1 LKRTVQKKTAPKQ
14 KSLPVKWIV
23 LSILLMAVF
32 AMLFSAWYVLLH
44 DRGLNRKIDAE
55 RLAAAETRMWQA
67 YYGQLPQVSLGRELL
82 ALLREQFGLSYRS
95 AYKVARELASAT
107 LKFRETRD
115 DYEAAVLPDLVK
127 AYTTLRDATDGD
139 WNPEDVARAEL
150 EWWVARRTPGLRSPE
165 QVGASIAKEYALFY
179 GRSNPDIDQA
189 GLLRA
194 QAAALRDQSGPNTDW
209 SRIQEMLTESY
220 GALARGVR

>member
-1 LKRTVQKKTAPKQ
+1 
-14 KSLPVKWIV
+14 
-23 LSILLMAVF
+23 MAVF
-32 AMLFSAWYVLLH
+32 AVLFSAWYVLLH

-55 RLAAAETRMWQA
+55 RLAAAETRMWKM
-67 YYGQLPQVSLGRELL
+67 YYGQSTQVSLGRELL

-95 AYKVARELASAT
+95 AYKVARDLASAT

-115 DYEAAVLPDLVK
+115 NYEAVVLPDLTN

-150 EWWVARRTPGLRSPE
+150 DWWVARRTPGLRSPE
-165 QVGASIAKEYALFY
+165 QVGASISKEYSLLY
-179 GRSNPDIDQA
+179 GRTNPDIDKA

-209 SRIQEMLTESY
+209 NHIQKMLTDSY
-220 GALARGVR
+220 GALARGVS